1 VFEQIWTFLHIGVM
15 FTAVGVSVV
24 PELLLHR
31 MAESGDVTG
40 VRSFGR
46 VFQRLGKLIPLLF
59 GLGALLGLAAAY
71 FSHFDL
77 LRPWLIIAY
86 VLFAISAA
94 LGGAIQ
100 APWAARLGAAA
111 AQSPADAPSAE
122 FIAVAHDS
130 RSKMANYA
138 VDVIIVVFIVDMV
151 FKPFGL

>member
-1 VFEQIWTFLHIGVM
+1 MFEQIWTFLHIGVM

-86 VLFAISAA
+86 VLFAISGAWRRDPGT
-94 LGGAIQ
+94 LGRQTRCCG
-100 APWAARLGAAA
+100 
-111 AQSPADAPSAE
+111 SPE
-122 FIAVAHDS
+122 S
-130 RSKMANYA
+130 RRRSIRR
-138 VDVIIVVFIVDMV
+138 VHRS
-151 FKPFGL
+151 GT